1 MNILGVFYSL
11 LVAFVWG
18 SAPIIYRYCINN
30 SSALKIQAIRSIG
43 FLGCG
48 LIIALISPNVLHVA
62 SHSAL
67 MVSIGGL
74 SALLIGDSLFFH
86 GIRLIGPG
94 TATAITGTY
103 PFFASV
109 AAILF
114 LGERATTATI
124 VGTFCIFVGLVV
136 FRMKREEPKQK
147 SLQGVLLS
155 LFAAF
160 FWSVNFVLTRWGM
173 TIGDIS
179 PHALVFWQSISFFIA
194 IWICWG
200 ISWQRNNRQEPLFRM
215 PLKNM
220 VMMITVGVL
229 SMGLGGFLTSEAM
242 RYAPASV
249 VTPITASSPLF
260 AAFWGRLLY
269 REPILIPQWIGIV
282 LILTGGV
289 AINFG

>member
-1 MNILGVFYSL
+1 VNIIGVFYSL

-18 SAPIIYRYCINN
+18 SAPIIYRYCIAS
-30 SSALKIQAIRSIG
+30 SSALKMQAVRSIG

-48 LIIALISPNVLHVA
+48 LVIAAFSPDIMRVA
-62 SHSAL
+62 FHSAFL
-67 MVSIGGL
+67 VSIGGL
-74 SALLIGDSLFFH
+74 SALLVGDSLFFH
-86 GIRLIGPG
+86 GIKLIGPG

-114 LGERATTATI
+114 LGEKATTATV
-124 VGTFCIFVGLVV
+124 VGTICIFVGLVV
-136 FRMKREEPKQK
+136 FRMKKEEPKQK
-147 SLQGVLLS
+147 SLKGVLLA
-155 LFAAF
+155 LLAAF

-173 TIGDIS
+173 TAGNIS
-179 PHALVFWQSISFFIA
+179 PKALVFWQSISFFIS
-194 IWICWG
+194 IWLCWG
-200 ISWQRNNRQEPLFRM
+200 ISWFRNGRQEPFFKM

-220 VMMITVGVL
+220 LMMITVGVL

-260 AAFWGRLLY
+260 AAFWGRVLY

-282 LILTGGV
+282 LILAGGV